1 MLPARREQGREEETF
16 AGVQGVPKSRDSHY
30 WECSMDQEFWSLVV
44 PGVCATRLAE
54 DEDQVVGIW
63 AVTTVSP

>member
-30 WECSMDQEFWSLVV
+30 WECSID
-44 PGVCATRLAE
+44 
-54 DEDQVVGIW
+54 
-63 AVTTVSP
+63 

>member
-30 WECSMDQEFWSLVV
+30 WECSMDQESWSLVV